1 MGCQLLEGGANGTPA
16 ASINTIISRETIGAL
31 LFLAALHTY
40 ATAADNAAVTPKAV
54 IQEMNRAR
62 QNPAAY
68 AEFLEDVRAHFNGRY
83 LVLPSQTRIYPKEGL
98 GAVNDAIRF
107 LHAAKPLPSLTL
119 SFGMCRGAAD
129 HCVAQAGGAIGHG
142 NPASRINRYGTC
154 TGGWGENISYGRNS
168 ARDVVLAL
176 IIDDGLPAR
185 KHRANIFASKFNY
198 AGAAY
203 GPHARYGSV
212 CSIDFA
218 GGYLEKGEAP
228 AQPLLARN
236 F

>member
-1 MGCQLLEGGANGTPA
+1 MT
-16 ASINTIISRETIGAL
+16 RETIGAL
-31 LFLAALHTY
+31 LLLVAVNSP
-40 ATAADNAAVTPKAV
+40 ATSADNTGVTAKAL

-68 AEFLEDVRAHFNGRY
+68 AEFLEDVRAHFNGQY
-83 LVLPSQTRIYPKEGL
+83 LLLPGQTRIYPRERL

-107 LHAAKPLPSLTL
+107 LRAAKALPSLTL
-119 SFGMCRGAAD
+119 SPGMCRGAAD
-129 HCVAQAGGAIGHG
+129 HCAAQAGGAIGHG
-142 NPASRINRYGTC
+142 NPASRMNRYGTW

-185 KHRANIFASKFNY
+185 KHRANIFASKINY

-218 GGYLEKGEAP
+218 GGYLEKGEGP
-228 AQPLLARN
+228 AERLLARN